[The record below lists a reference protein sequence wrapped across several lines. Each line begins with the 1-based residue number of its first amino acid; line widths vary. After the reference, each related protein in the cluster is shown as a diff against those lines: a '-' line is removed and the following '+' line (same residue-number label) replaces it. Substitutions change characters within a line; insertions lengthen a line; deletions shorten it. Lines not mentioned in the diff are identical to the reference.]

1 MQNATYFL
9 GQLTERNEQMAKERE
24 KITEEGRKIFKENAD
39 LRAQVMYLSKRLELN
54 DQLKN
59 LNIED
64 LKTLSRSNV
73 QVNDTV
79 EALMNKWDS
88 IQAFQKSQIFTEN
101 PQRNK

>member
-1 MQNATYFL
+1 
-9 GQLTERNEQMAKERE
+9 
-24 KITEEGRKIFKENAD
+24 
-39 LRAQVMYLSKRLELN
+39 MYLSKRLELN

-64 LKTLSRSNV
+64 LKTLSRSNT

-88 IQAFQKSQIFTEN
+88 IQAFQKSQIFNEN
-101 PQRNK
+101 PSRNK